1 MDVAGLG
8 GVSTLP
14 LESLVIPKVTLTL
27 GAKEAK
33 EISTS
38 MASLEFDL
46 NWRQILY
53 KNPVSDL
60 EIEIQGLYRP

>member
-1 MDVAGLG
+1 MAVAGLG

-14 LESLVIPKVTLTL
+14 LENLVIPKVTLTL

-46 NWRQILY
+46 NWGQILY